1 MAFDFLNR
9 NRSNNQSAD
18 SQYDENYYAKQDQD
32 TVDDYGYAAPKQQE
46 PEYDRRETSAS
57 SRARLASAGTGASY
71 SMKLMKPSLYTDGP
85 VIAEELLK
93 GNAVIINLENASA
106 EVASNLIFF
115 LDGVVYAIDGH
126 LKAVSATTFMLT
138 PRTMDITEAESGTA
152 QETTEDSGFGYA
164 GYGSGN

>member
-1 MAFDFLNR
+1 MDLF
-9 NRSNNQSAD
+9 RSRKNNQENE
-18 SQYDENYYAKQDQD
+18 SQYNENYYDNYYGNEGEQEQAAK
-32 TVDDYGYAAPKQQE
+32 TE
-46 PEYDRRETSAS
+46 PEFERPQNTRRGSFS
-57 SRARLASAGTGASY
+57 QGGGASY

-115 LDGVVYAIDGH
+115 LDGVVYAINGH

-138 PRTMDITEAESGTA
+138 PQTMDITEAETGTA
-152 QETTEDSGFGYA
+152 PETAEDSGFGYS
-164 GYGSGN
+164 GYGAARN